1 MHRSLKVMRHLFRRV
16 ALAIGSAILIVATQA
31 FAQTPSLD
39 FFEKKIRPLF
49 IEKCYECHF
58 REQKG
63 GLRLDSRS
71 SLLEGGESGPSIVPG
86 VPGASLLIQAITRQ
100 HPDLKMPP
108 KTPLSESEQ
117 RALIQWVQ
125 MGAEWPKPTA
135 KKTLPQ
141 ENQFIT
147 DADRSFWSFQP
158 IKFPLPPTVNSVVEN
173 LNPIDTFLGRSHA
186 EKQLTPLPRATNRT
200 LIRRA
205 YFDLIGLP
213 PTPREMTNFVTN
225 QSPRALDELVD
236 QLLATPQYGER
247 WGGHW
252 LDLTR
257 YADTAG
263 DAADFPV
270 PEAFRYRNYV
280 IDSFNTDKP
289 YNAFVREQIAGDL
302 LPYSNDEQHWEQ
314 TIATGYIATSR
325 RIGVSPQ
332 NLKHITIEDTL
343 DNLGK
348 TFLGLTIGCARCHD
362 HKFDPIPTADYY
374 SLYGIFDSS
383 TYPHAGAE
391 HQPYRRDFVYR
402 IGKERK
408 TAVLAPYQERIL
420 PWDKREREALKIYRD
435 FQRMKID
442 TPGLTRQSTWQRLLQ
457 IRNDRRQVAE
467 TFPELEIAYAIQD
480 ETNPRDA
487 HIMAGG
493 NPSKRSQRGEVRR
506 GFLTILGGQKLSN
519 SVKGSGRLQLAD
531 WIASDDNPL
540 TARVIVNRVW
550 HHHFGRGL
558 VSSTSDFG
566 IRGSKPSHPELLDY
580 LASHLIQ
587 NDWSLKSLHRHIMTS
602 QAYQRQSMDSRS
614 NASID
619 PDNIHLWRFNRQR
632 LTAEQLRDTLLFLSD
647 DLDPTPGRQHPFP
660 HRLTYFFRQHEP
672 FTENYQSNK
681 RTVYRLRRRLEK
693 DAFLDLFDGPDGNL
707 HLATR
712 RATTTTLQS
721 LFFMNGTLIDEQ
733 SSKLAQRFTSPGLN
747 PETNLNL
754 LYQNLFGRDASS
766 HELKNLLARVNSEP
780 SFDWTLLAKA
790 MISSNEFLFVD

>member
-1 MHRSLKVMRHLFRRV
+1 M
-16 ALAIGSAILIVATQA
+16 LIAPLEA
-31 FAQTPSLD
+31 FAQTSSLD
-39 FFEKKIRPLF
+39 FFEKQIRPLL

-63 GLRLDSRS
+63 GLRLDSRG
-71 SLLEGGESGPSIVPG
+71 SLLVGGDSGPSIVPG
-86 VPGASLLIQAITRQ
+86 APDASLLIKAITRQ
-100 HPDLKMPP
+100 HSDLKMPP

-125 MGAEWPKPTA
+125 MGAAWPEPIANNAPKHGNP
-135 KKTLPQ
+135 
-141 ENQFIT
+141 FIT
-147 DADRSFWSFQP
+147 DADRRFWSFQP
-158 IKFPLPPTVNSVVEN
+158 IKNPLPPTVDSVVEG
-173 LNPIDTFLGRSHA
+173 LNPIDTFLGRSHR
-186 EKQLTPLPRATNRT
+186 ESQLTPLPRATERT

-213 PTPREMTNFVTN
+213 PTPTEVTDFVNESSTRAFN
-225 QSPRALDELVD
+225 QLID
-236 QLLATPQYGER
+236 QLLASPQYGER

-289 YNAFVREQIAGDL
+289 FNAFVREQIAGDL
-302 LPYSNDEQHWEQ
+302 LPYVNDEQHWEQ

-383 TYPHAGAE
+383 VYPHAGAE
-391 HQPYRRDFVYR
+391 HQPYRKNFVYR
-402 IGKERK
+402 IGNERK
-408 TAVLAPYQERIL
+408 TAVLAPYQEQLL

-442 TPGLTRQSTWQRLLQ
+442 TPGLTRQSTWQQLLK
-457 IRNDRRQVAE
+457 IREDRRRVAE
-467 TFPELEIAYAIQD
+467 SFPELEIAYAIQD
-480 ETNPRDA
+480 GTNPNDA

-493 NPSKRSQRGEVRR
+493 APSKRSQREQVRR
-506 GFLTILGGQKLSN
+506 GFLAILGGQKLST
-519 SVKGSGRLQLAD
+519 SVEGSGRLQLAD
-531 WIASDDNPL
+531 WIASDHNPL
-540 TARVIVNRVW
+540 TARVIANRVW

-558 VSSTSDFG
+558 VSSPSDFG
-566 IRGSKPSHPELLDY
+566 IRGSRPSHPELLDY
-580 LASHLIQ
+580 LASYLIRSG
-587 NDWSLKSLHRHIMTS
+587 WSIKSLHRHIMAS
-602 QAYQRQSMDSRS
+602 QSYQRQSMDSPS
-614 NASID
+614 NATID
-619 PDNIHLWRFNRQR
+619 PENIHLWRFNRQR
-632 LTAEQLRDTLLFLSD
+632 MTAEQLRDSILFLSG
-647 DLDPTPGRQHPFP
+647 DLDPTPGSEHPFP
-660 HRLTYFFRQHEP
+660 HRLTYFYRQHEP
-672 FTENYQSNK
+672 FTENYQNNK

-707 HLATR
+707 HLASR

-721 LFFMNGTLIDEQ
+721 LFFMNGTLIDKQ
-733 SSKLAQRFTSPGLN
+733 STKLAQRFTSPDFK
-747 PETNLNL
+747 PERNLGA
-754 LYQNLFGRDASS
+754 LYQNLFGRDPSP
-766 HELKNLLARVNSEP
+766 HEAAGLLAKDTVEHTL
-780 SFDWTLLAKA
+780 DWTLLAKA
-790 MISSNEFLFVD
+790 MLSSNEFLFVD

>member
-1 MHRSLKVMRHLFRRV
+1 M
-16 ALAIGSAILIVATQA
+16 LIAASQA
-31 FAQTPSLD
+31 FAQTNSVE
-39 FFEKKIRPLF
+39 FFEKQIRPLF
-49 IEKCYECHF
+49 VEKCYECHF

-71 SLLEGGESGPSIVPG
+71 SLLVGGKSGPSIVPG
-86 VPGASLLIQAITRQ
+86 TPEASLLIQAITRQ
-100 HPDLKMPP
+100 HPDIKMPP

-117 RALIQWVQ
+117 KALIQWVQ
-125 MGAEWPKPTA
+125 MGATWPEPIA
-135 KKTLPQ
+135 NKTPKHG
-141 ENQFIT
+141 NQFIT

-158 IKFPLPPTVNSVVEN
+158 IKNPLPPSIDSVVEG
-173 LNPIDTFLGRSHA
+173 LNPIDAFLGRSHI
-186 EKQLTPLPRATNRT
+186 ENQLTPLLRATGRT

-213 PTPREMTNFVTN
+213 PTPREVTEFVN
-225 QSPRALDELVD
+225 NPAPRAFDQLVD
-236 QLLATPQYGER
+236 QLLASPQYGER
-247 WGGHW
+247 WAGHW

-289 YNAFVREQIAGDL
+289 YNTFIREQIAGDL
-302 LPYSNDEQHWEQ
+302 LPYVNDEQHWEQ

-374 SLYGIFDSS
+374 SLYGIFESS
-383 TYPHAGAE
+383 VYPHAGAE
-391 HQPYRRDFVYR
+391 HQPYRKDFVYR
-402 IGKERK
+402 IGNERK
-408 TAVLAPYQERIL
+408 GAVLAPYQEQLL

-442 TPGLTRQSTWQRLLQ
+442 TPGLTRQSTWQRLLH
-457 IRNDRRQVAE
+457 IREDRRQVAE

-480 ETNPRDA
+480 GTGPRDA

-493 NPSKRSQRGEVRR
+493 DPSKRSQREQVRR
-506 GFLTILGGQKLSN
+506 GFLSILGGQKLST
-519 SVKGSGRLQLAD
+519 SVKGSGRRQLAD
-531 WIASDDNPL
+531 WIASDHNPL
-540 TARVIVNRVW
+540 TARVMANRVW

-566 IRGSKPSHPELLDY
+566 IRGSKPSHPELLDC

-587 NDWSLKSLHRHIMTS
+587 SGWSIKSLHRHIMAS
-602 QAYQRQSMDSRS
+602 QAYQRQSMDSPS
-614 NASID
+614 NATID

-632 LTAEQLRDTLLFLSD
+632 LSAEQLRDSILLLSG
-647 DLDPTPGRQHPFP
+647 DLDSTPGSEHPFP
-660 HRLTYFFRQHEP
+660 HRHTYFYRQHEP
-672 FTENYQSNK
+672 FTENYQNNK

-707 HLATR
+707 HLASR

-733 SSKLAQRFTSPGLN
+733 STKLAQRFTSPN
-747 PETNLNL
+747 FDPKTNLAT
-754 LYQNLFGRDASS
+754 LYQNLFGRDASP
-766 HELKNLLARVNSEP
+766 HETTSLLSKDTVEHTL
-780 SFDWTLLAKA
+780 DWTLLAKA
-790 MISSNEFLFVD
+790 MLSSNEFLFVD